1 MSNQQPRPAK
11 KSQFL
16 PSQLSLRAAMGLL
29 GRTSQSRSQSA
40 PRPHALSVPL
50 GVTPTPTCPMPSI
63 TAREPAITHGA
74 STSRSPGLKI
84 KTTTAPQ
91 GEEIDN
97 LDSCPLME
105 SRLNRGKGKMI
116 QGDGDECVQ
125 ERDKAD
131 CSGVGDGST
140 GESAESEESK
150 DDEDSESDESN
161 GGDDDD
167 DDGDDEDDNEDDS
180 DKGDGKG
187 GETNYEGGEGEASV
201 KCKFQ
206 ATYEDEDELERDIA
220 HARARFEKAR
230 QERDMAG
237 GRDPIVKHNR
247 DGKRRSIGTTG
258 ISSGSS
264 VLKEMGGAKVEG
276 FREGSVDTEVEKRL
290 KAIERDHAYSCL
302 MSLCNLKQA
311 KDSAHLI
318 PIYNENREPVYFD
331 EHEFLIPHFDQPF
344 DENFKVWGKRFY
356 EVAADPTHMDE
367 EHEDYL
373 KTVPLKRFRD
383 ALPTGAFGTMA
394 TAWRNN
400 WEGQGEAWTK
410 KKNSVS
416 RRSNRKIEKSKLRRA
431 ALDKSGLSTEA
442 FGFITHP
449 GFQSSEH
456 SDPDDKSHVTIVSPE
471 YRTLKVVE
479 LVDALDL
486 QYNVT
491 KKRSGNRVYTRV
503 DCIKVN
509 SKVPA
514 LKNPQMQVHKW
525 AVDPGWM
532 TANPDLERNSRPF
545 IDSHHDM
552 MPDEEEVERFI
563 HDHEPDKRV
572 YVSQDLHNRQ
582 PALPVPQSTQP
593 VFKPASLPMAQ
604 DPLASALAST
614 PAPSLTPIPAIAQEL
629 AEIPRYVPYDL
640 PAQLN
645 QFPQYIVRP
654 PQGGQLPLPDDVGLF
669 NAPPL
674 NFMLGDTQCEPP
686 FLVNNQ
692 GALDVS
698 HPFNLPDRVD
708 FQEMLADDTTPSAK
722 LLPTQPQPSHN
733 TPSSTSFHNTSDPTR
748 CVDKR
753 VEPPVEQVQ
762 PTRLS
767 GRKRKASARAVE
779 AAETAEASEESDT
792 TVLKPKLS
800 KAAKEKLKRK
810 GKGKLQKQERVKA
823 SSRGHHSE
831 EAATAGPSRIPF
843 QIGNIKR
850 ISVKKLHG
858 E

>member
-1 MSNQQPRPAK
+1 
-11 KSQFL
+11 
-16 PSQLSLRAAMGLL
+16 MGLL
-29 GRTSQSRSQSA
+29 GRTSQSSSQSA
-40 PRPHALSVPL
+40 PRPPSLSVPS
-50 GVTPTPTCPMPSI
+50 GVTPTPPRPMPSI
-63 TAREPAITHGA
+63 PAREPAITHGA
-74 STSRSPGLKI
+74 STSHSPGLKI
-84 KTTTAPQ
+84 KTTTVPQ
-91 GEEIDN
+91 GEEIDD
-97 LDSCPLME
+97 LDSRPSME
-105 SRLNRGKGKMI
+105 SRVNRGKGKMI

-131 CSGVGDGST
+131 SSGAGDGST
-140 GESAESEESK
+140 GESKNEDSK

-180 DKGDGKG
+180 DEGD
-187 GETNYEGGEGEASV
+187 GEGEVSV
-201 KCKFQ
+201 KYKFQ

-220 HARARFEKAR
+220 RARAQFEKAR

-237 GRDPIVKHNR
+237 GRDPIVKHKR
-247 DGKRRSIGTTG
+247 DVKRRSIGTTG

-264 VLKEMGGAKVEG
+264 ALKEMGGAKVED
-276 FREGSVDTEVEKRL
+276 FREGSVGTEVEKRL

-311 KDSAHLI
+311 KDAAHLI

-331 EHEFLIPHFDQPF
+331 EHEFLIPHFDRPF

-400 WEGQGEAWTK
+400 REGQGEAWTK

-416 RRSNRKIEKSKLRRA
+416 RRSNRKIEKSKRRRA

-471 YRTLKVVE
+471 YRTPKVVE

-503 DCIKVN
+503 DRIKVN

-545 IDSHHDM
+545 IDSHRDM
-552 MPDEEEVERFI
+552 MPDKEEVERFI

-572 YVSQDLHNRQ
+572 YVSQDL
-582 PALPVPQSTQP
+582 
-593 VFKPASLPMAQ
+593 Q
-604 DPLASALAST
+604 DPL
-614 PAPSLTPIPAIAQEL
+614 PAPPTPQSILPDLQPASSPVVQGPLSHAHLVKPAPAPPALAQEL
-629 AEIPRYVPYDL
+629 VQIPRYVPYEL
-640 PAQLN
+640 PTLGN
-645 QFPQYIVRP
+645 QFPQYVVQP
-654 PQGGQLPLPDDVGLF
+654 HDGQLPLPTNASLF
-669 NAPPL
+669 GIPP
-674 NFMLGDTQCEPP
+674 NFMFGDGQYNPGSSP
-686 FLVNNQ
+686 DNPQ
-692 GALDVS
+692 ALDVL

-708 FQEMLADDTTPSAK
+708 FQETLANGTAPSPQ
-722 LLPTQPQPSHN
+722 LPSMEPQPSHKA
-733 TPSSTSFHNTSDPTR
+733 PSPAPFHSASDPIHCSER
-748 CVDKR
+748 IGPQD
-753 VEPPVEQVQ
+753 EQIQ

-767 GRKRKASARAVE
+767 GRKRKASTRAVE
-779 AAETAEASEESDT
+779 AAEAAEALEDSDT

-800 KAAKEKLKRK
+800 KAAKEKLKRV
-810 GKGKLQKQERVKA
+810 GKGKSQKQERVKA
-823 SSRGHHSE
+823 SSLGHNSE
-831 EAATAGPSRIPF
+831 RPAAGPSRIPF
-843 QIGNIKR
+843 PMGNIKR